1 MSGLWVYRA
10 SLVRVVDG
18 DTLFLRVER
27 DVDFGFRR
35 EMRLSSV
42 EEFRL
47 EGIDTP
53 EHTGATKAMGAAALK
68 RVDFL
73 LRFAD
78 DIEVESTGK
87 DEKYGRWLGRITF
100 EDGADAIRPATAGR
114 IDLAEQLIREG
125 YARAYDG
132 KGKRLP
138 WDPAALYPIAP

>member
-1 MSGLWVYRA
+1 MSAGLWIYRA
-10 SLVRVVDG
+10 EVVRVVDG
-18 DTLFLRVER
+18 DTLYLRVER

-53 EHTGATKAMGAAALK
+53 ERSGATKAMGDAAREAV
-68 RVDFL
+68 VDL
-73 LRFAD
+73 LTPLGPSL
-78 DIEVESTGK
+78 VVTSTGK
-87 DEKYGRWLGRITF
+87 DEKYGRWLCRIT
-100 EDGADAIRPATAGR
+100 AGDR
-114 IDLAEQLIREG
+114 DVAAWLIARG

-138 WDPAALYPIAP
+138 WDPAAPYPLAP

>member
-1 MSGLWVYRA
+1 MMTPGLWIYRA
-10 SLVRVVDG
+10 ELVRAVDG
-18 DTLFLRVER
+18 DTLYLRVER

-53 EHTGATKAMGAAALK
+53 ERSGATKAMGDAARLRAET
-68 RVDFL
+68 L
-73 LRFAD
+73 LLQSGPLGGV
-78 DIEVESTGK
+78 EVESTGK
-87 DEKYGRWLGRITF
+87 DEKYGRWLAVVRVTPYLGLTF
-100 EDGADAIRPATAGR
+100 
-114 IDLAEQLIREG
+114 DLARQLIAEG

-138 WDPAALYPIAP
+138 WDPAAPYPLAP